1 MSGGQLS
8 LSGLREIVR
17 RRAQDAGIPEPGLHD
32 FRRACLLGM
41 LRNGAD
47 AVTVSRYAGHA
58 DVRVTLRY
66 LAQTDDVMRIAHA
79 KASPV
84 DNWL

>member
-1 MSGGQLS
+1 
-8 LSGLREIVR
+8 
-17 RRAQDAGIPEPGLHD
+17 
-32 FRRACLLGM
+32 M

-66 LAQTDDVMRIAHA
+66 LAQTDDDLREAHA
-79 KASPV
+79 RSSPV